1 MSSGNFNSLQYFPL
15 NFDHRWSMDKHAIL
29 AVKKTTNLVFLCEK
43 YIKETLSGQFVCKTT
58 SFRLF
63 FDYNYATQMRHAA
76 FSILPPFSIL
86 FEFSVH
92 STSVYLA
99 KMSSDESSDSE
110 MPYDSSDEEVW
121 EEEEVSGDDDSDG
134 GPGFS
139 DPTRRHSPLSILFEF
154 SVHSTSVYLAK
165 MSSDESSDSE
175 MPYDSSDEEVWEE
188 EEVSGDDDSD
198 GGPGFSDPTRRH
210 SLPGM

>member
-1 MSSGNFNSLQYFPL
+1 MSNGNFDSLQFFPL

-29 AVKKTTNLVFLCEK
+29 AVKKTKPNLVFFCEK

-92 STSVYLA
+92 SASVYLA

-110 MPYDSSDEEVW
+110 MPYDSSDEEV
-121 EEEEVSGDDDSDG
+121 SGRK
-134 GPGFS
+134 
-139 DPTRRHSPLSILFEF
+139 RRWAETMTVTADLDF
-154 SVHSTSVYLAK
+154 
-165 MSSDESSDSE
+165 
-175 MPYDSSDEEVWEE
+175 
-188 EEVSGDDDSD
+188 
-198 GGPGFSDPTRRH
+198 
-210 SLPGM
+210 

>member
-1 MSSGNFNSLQYFPL
+1 
-15 NFDHRWSMDKHAIL
+15 MDKYAII
-29 AVKKTTNLVFLCEK
+29 AVKNKTKQKLVFFCEK
-43 YIKETLSGQFVCKTT
+43 YIKETLSGQFACKTT

-92 STSVYLA
+92 NASVYLA
-99 KMSSDESSDSE
+99 KMSSDESPDSE

-134 GPGFS
+134 GLGF
-139 DPTRRHSPLSILFEF
+139 L
-154 SVHSTSVYLAK
+154 
-165 MSSDESSDSE
+165 
-175 MPYDSSDEEVWEE
+175 
-188 EEVSGDDDSD
+188 
-198 GGPGFSDPTRRH
+198 DPTRRH

>member
-1 MSSGNFNSLQYFPL
+1 
-15 NFDHRWSMDKHAIL
+15 MDKHAIL
-29 AVKKTTNLVFLCEK
+29 AVKKQFLCEK
-43 YIKETLSGQFVCKTT
+43 YIKETLSGQFVCKTM

-92 STSVYLA
+92 SASAYLA

-134 GPGFS
+134 GPG
-139 DPTRRHSPLSILFEF
+139 
-154 SVHSTSVYLAK
+154 YL
-165 MSSDESSDSE
+165 
-175 MPYDSSDEEVWEE
+175 
-188 EEVSGDDDSD
+188 
-198 GGPGFSDPTRRH
+198 DPTRRH

>member
-1 MSSGNFNSLQYFPL
+1 
-15 NFDHRWSMDKHAIL
+15 MDKRHAIL
-29 AVKKTTNLVFLCEK
+29 AVKKNKTNLVFFCEK

-92 STSVYLA
+92 SASVYLA
-99 KMSSDESSDSE
+99 KMSSDEYSDSE

-121 EEEEVSGDDDSDG
+121 EEEEVSGDDHSDG
-134 GPGFS
+134 GPGFFRSNSTALPLWDVNCPFPFPS
-139 DPTRRHSPLSILFEF
+139 DQGGHDMTNCRPVILSTHEWMNEWKFIY
-154 SVHSTSVYLAK
+154 SA
-165 MSSDESSDSE
+165 
-175 MPYDSSDEEVWEE
+175 
-188 EEVSGDDDSD
+188 
-198 GGPGFSDPTRRH
+198 
-210 SLPGM
+210 